1 MKIFDIDEQDFL
13 NPEKVKIIDGIAG
26 AGKSSAIDKFFK
38 DRNIKYL
45 RTTSTNALKRDAER
59 RYSIDCD
66 TIAGGL
72 FTTDNGKF
80 FSEEKDPAQKVV
92 VIDEILQTSGKVIE
106 WIKSHRGEY
115 NIIVTT
121 DTRQMLTQESGEDF
135 LVAFLEYSR
144 TDEVIYRC
152 LTETKRAR
160 TEATKKLY
168 NFLYDQV
175 TSETKAFDYIKNK
188 LPHMNFEDL
197 KYNTHD
203 VFIFHNLKI
212 EAHSYRVW
220 GLKDAYDIPLTPKGT
235 IARKPPEDFTRYPIV
250 PQWEANL
257 RKGIRAYLQVAN
269 AVTPTRY
276 QGSEVTEDQ
285 KLYYIIE
292 RHSVVLNR
300 EIYTVLTRCYDY
312 RSIVI
317 VYIDLPEEDDIKT
330 FFDKPVKRFE
340 YAKITT
346 DHPEDFMPD
355 PEHDIFKNQQL
366 VEGLERVDGIAWNP
380 DGIIINGEWHPNYIK
395 EESEGPR
402 PRFTARSLIQKE
414 SYFDFSYMPTV
425 YKIMEKHGIEHFNYP
440 YTQQNTGRRDDYP
453 YYIDLH
459 AAYVHILKLEKLPI
473 DGKIYTEESSDRLN
487 FYKYTGKDL
496 TPDCI
501 ITDTLAEI
509 IPENEKE
516 FLFST
521 DYRIG
526 SKMGDYLYEKAYK
539 SIEDKA
545 ETKTMHYG
553 YWQKP
558 FLQKVVVS
566 GGCYIREDEQ
576 NHELMMT
583 AICSKLLRIMLDLR
597 TVTNGFI
604 QVDALHFTDISTKW
618 DLVRFMR
625 EYYPEYDFRIA
636 KKMGKDRNGKEK
648 KEVLYQTYPELLS
661 RKQTYSKK
669 QNERNKAKRKEK
681 KQ

>member
-1 MKIFDIDEQDFL
+1 MKIFDIDEQGFL

-38 DRNIKYL
+38 DRNIRYL

-80 FSEEKDPAQKVV
+80 FSEEKDPAQRVV
-92 VIDEILQTSGKVIE
+92 VIDEILQTNQKVIE
-106 WIKSHRGEY
+106 WIRSHRGDY

-121 DTRQMLTQESGEDF
+121 DTRQMLTQESGTDF
-135 LVAFLEYSR
+135 LINFLEYSR

-160 TEATKKLY
+160 TEETKKLY
-168 NFLYDQV
+168 DLLYDEV
-175 TSETKAFDYIKNK
+175 TRETKAFEEIRDK
-188 LPHMNFEDL
+188 LTHINFEDL
-197 KYNTHD
+197 SYNPGD
-203 VFIFHNLKI
+203 VFICHTKEI
-212 EAHSYRVW
+212 EDHIYKEW
-220 GLKDAYDIPLTPKGT
+220 KLEDAYDMPLIPKGT
-235 IARKPPEDFTRYPIV
+235 IARKPPEDLDRYPILS
-250 PQWEANL
+250 QIKAEA
-257 RKGIRAYLQVAN
+257 KKESRAYLQIANVA
-269 AVTPTRY
+269 TPTRY
-276 QGSEVTEDQ
+276 QGSEVTEEQ

-292 RHSVVLNR
+292 PHSVILNR
-300 EIYTVLTRCYDY
+300 EIYTVLTRCYNY
-312 RSIVI
+312 KSLIL
-317 VYIDLPEEDDIKT
+317 VYIDLPKKDDIKE
-330 FFDKPVKRFE
+330 FFGKPVKRLE

-346 DHPEDFMPD
+346 DNPEEFMPD
-355 PEHDIFKNQQL
+355 PEHDIFKTQQI
-366 VEGLERVDGIAWNP
+366 VEGLERIDGIAWDP
-380 DGIIINGEWHPNYIK
+380 SGIIINGEWHANYIK
-395 EESEGPR
+395 EESDAPR

-425 YKIMEKHGIEHFNYP
+425 YKIMEKHGIEHINYP
-440 YTQQNTGRRDDYP
+440 YTQQNTGRRENYP

-459 AAYVHILKLEKLPI
+459 AAYVHILKMEKLPI
-473 DGKIYTEESSDRLN
+473 DGKVYEEESPDRLN
-487 FYKYTGKDL
+487 FYKYTGKAL

-509 IPENEKE
+509 IPDDEKV

-539 SIEDKA
+539 SIEDKQ
-545 ETKTMHYG
+545 EIKTVHYG

-558 FLQKVVVS
+558 FLYPTVIS

-576 NHELMMT
+576 NHELLMT
-583 AICSKLLRIMLDLR
+583 AICSKLLRIMMDLR
-597 TVTNGFI
+597 TVTDGYI
-604 QVDALHFTDISTKW
+604 QVDALHFTDISKKW
-618 DLVRFMR
+618 AFVNYMR
-625 EYYPEYDFRIA
+625 DNYPDYDYRIA
-636 KKMGKDRNGKEK
+636 KKLGKDADGKEM

-661 RKQTYSKK
+661 RKQRKSKN
-669 QNERNKAKRKEK
+669 QNIRNKQKRKEK
-681 KQ
+681 

>member
-1 MKIFDIDEQDFL
+1 MKIFDIDEQAFL

-72 FTTDNGKF
+72 FITDNGKF
-80 FSEEKDPAQKVV
+80 FSEEKDPSQKVI
-92 VIDEILQTSGKVIE
+92 VIDEILQTSIKVID
-106 WIKSHRGEY
+106 WIRSHRGEY

-121 DTRQMLTQESGEDF
+121 DTRQMLTQESGDEF
-135 LVAFLEYSR
+135 LITFLEYSR
-144 TDEVIYRC
+144 TDEVIYKC

-160 TEATKKLY
+160 TEETKELY
-168 NFLYDQV
+168 NFLYDEV
-175 TSETKAFDYIKNK
+175 TRETRAFEEIKDK
-188 LPHMNFEDL
+188 FPQIKFEDL
-197 KYNTHD
+197 KYNPRD
-203 VFIFHNLKI
+203 VFICHTKEIEDYLYKI
-212 EAHSYRVW
+212 WKLA
-220 GLKDAYDIPLTPKGT
+220 DAYDMPLIPKGT
-235 IARKPPEDFTRYPIV
+235 IARKPPGDLCRYPILS
-250 PQWEANL
+250 QIKAEA
-257 RKGIRAYLQVAN
+257 RKESRAYLQIAN
-269 AVTPTRY
+269 VVTPTRY
-276 QGSEVTEDQ
+276 QGSEVTEEQ
-285 KLYYIIE
+285 HLYYIIE
-292 RHSVVLNR
+292 RHSVILNR
-300 EIYTVLTRCYDY
+300 ETYTVITRCYNHK
-312 RSIVI
+312 SITI
-317 VYIDLPEEDDIKT
+317 VYINLPKKDDIKT

-380 DGIIINGEWHPNYIK
+380 DGIIINGEWHANYIK

-440 YTQQNTGRRDDYP
+440 YTQENTGRRDDYP

-459 AAYVHILKLEKLPI
+459 AAYVHILKMEKLPI
-473 DGKIYTEESSDRLN
+473 DGKIYEEESPDKLN
-487 FYKYTGKDL
+487 FYKYTGKSL

-509 IPENEKE
+509 IPEDERVY
-516 FLFST
+516 LFST

-597 TVTNGFI
+597 TVTPGFI

-661 RKQTYSKK
+661 RKQRKSKN
-669 QNERNKAKRKEK
+669 QNEKNKQKRKER
-681 KQ
+681 